1 MCSIKFSD
9 IFAGAKETGESFV
22 GMVETLFQDVST
34 MPTTAQVI
42 AALKLFLKKLLG
54 TDTGFMSTSGL
65 CTGDCRNMIA
75 WMVKFDLTMLTSIP
89 YQALADAISSSPLR
103 RLARIGGRALGQ
115 VGTAPHF
122 LSPSPSRPHQPLP
135 HPLTHPLT

>member
-22 GMVETLFQDVST
+22 GMVETLFQEVST

-42 AALKLFLKKLLG
+42 NALKLFLKKLLG

-89 YQALADAISSSPLR
+89 YQALADAMSSSPLR

-115 VGTAPHF
+115 VLWGWLGDGTALP
-122 LSPSPSRPHQPLP
+122 LSP
-135 HPLTHPLT
+135 